1 MVTTGYVMAMVK
13 TCIQSASRNAGVLR
27 KGKTMK
33 IDKNVPIP
41 AKGHKGKNDFVS
53 EMKVGDSFLV
63 PDSHAKDN
71 MRFAFRYRG
80 LKCIVRKVPE
90 GYRIWRS
97 E

>member
-1 MVTTGYVMAMVK
+1 MGMVK
-13 TCIQSASRNAGVLR
+13 TCTPDALMSVGELA

-41 AKGHKGKNDFVS
+41 AKSKKGKNDFVAD
-53 EMKVGDSFLV
+53 MKVGESFLV
-63 PDSHAKDN
+63 DDAKQKDN

-80 LKCIVRKVPE
+80 LNCTVRKVPE

>member
-1 MVTTGYVMAMVK
+1 MVMVK
-13 TCIQSASRNAGVLR
+13 TCIPNASRNAGVLQ

>member
-1 MVTTGYVMAMVK
+1 MVTIGFAMATAK
-13 TCIQSASRNAGVLR
+13 TCTPDALKNAGELL

-41 AKGHKGKNDFVS
+41 AKSKKGKNDFVAD
-53 EMKVGDSFLV
+53 MKVGESFLV
-63 PDSHAKDN
+63 ADAKQKDN

-80 LKCIVRKVPE
+80 LNCTVRKVPE

>member
-1 MVTTGYVMAMVK
+1 MATAK
-13 TCIQSASRNAGVLR
+13 TFTQNALMSVGALA
-27 KGKTMK
+27 KGKKMK

-41 AKGHKGKNDFVS
+41 AKSKKGKNDFVAD
-53 EMKVGDSFLV
+53 MKVGESFLV
-63 PDSHAKDN
+63 DDAKQKDN

-80 LKCIVRKVPE
+80 LNCTVRKVPE

>member
-1 MVTTGYVMAMVK
+1 MVLIGSAMAMVK
-13 TCIQSASRNAGVLR
+13 TCTQNASKSVGVFL
-27 KGKTMK
+27 KGEMMK

-41 AKGHKGKNDFVS
+41 DKGHKGKNDFVS

-63 PDSHAKDN
+63 PDRHAKDN

>member
-13 TCIQSASRNAGVLR
+13 TCTQNASRSAGVLQ
-27 KGKTMK
+27 KGKIMK